1 MINIFQPKPIKF
13 GELSNLF
20 NQSVVPI
27 AQEATGDIT
36 EGEALL
42 QQVQGDI
49 SSQREVLAN
58 PFTQDLN
65 TQDQLIPN
73 EGLEAIELQGQ
84 DALNDPIL
92 PKRQSDEGDSDYSPD
107 KLTTNGSFDPASF
120 TFNKEARIR
129 GGKLKVYKPPS
140 GDGGGSFEVAGI
152 TQRYQP
158 NEAKRLK
165 RLISQGN
172 NSQAIEEAKAFY
184 RKRGA
189 PFTKYANQKGLQ
201 LQLSDT
207 VHHRGE
213 GGLRKILQR
222 ATGMKTKSYASL
234 IKSLDSR
241 GDALNR
247 FNKARS
253 DYEWQEIDRGR
264 ASRVKF
270 KDGLRNRFRDA
281 HNAAKKANTL

>member
-58 PFTQDLN
+58 PFTQDSN

-92 PKRQSDEGDSDYSPD
+92 PKRQSEEGVSSDNELLSGEPLGARHTGN
-107 KLTTNGSFDPASF
+107 KNATNLTSFVKGFEGWNPNSYADGRQRSIGYGTRAKKGEKSISKAEGERRLARELSSHRSRVESLNRKKGYNFTQAQKDALTSFDYNTGRLEMLTANGSRSKSQIAS
-120 TFNKEARIR
+120 
-129 GGKLKVYKPPS
+129 
-140 GDGGGSFEVAGI
+140 
-152 TQRYQP
+152 
-158 NEAKRLK
+158 
-165 RLISQGN
+165 
-172 NSQAIEEAKAFY
+172 
-184 RKRGA
+184 
-189 PFTKYANQKGLQ
+189 
-201 LQLSDT
+201 
-207 VHHRGE
+207 
-213 GGLRKILQR
+213 KILQ
-222 ATGMKTKSYASL
+222 Y
-234 IKSLDSR
+234 
-241 GDALNR
+241 
-247 FNKARS
+247 NKA
-253 DYEWQEIDRGR
+253 DM
-264 ASRVKF
+264 
-270 KDGLRNRFRDA
+270 KDGRGLRPLKGLTRRR
-281 HNAAKKANTL
+281 NAESKLFTRGY